1 MNEIQQKTAYLVD
14 DYVMCDIFSVVELFS
29 IMAVDLANDALETQI
44 GLNVRKGTFVYDS
57 NGNGVFVDKGT
68 CKAYRICEYELQL
81 NEKTPQA
88 IGVASEVN

>member
-1 MNEIQQKTAYLVD
+1 MKEIQRKTAYLVD

-29 IMAVDLANDALETQI
+29 DMAVDLANDTLETQI

-57 NGNGVFVDKGT
+57 NGNGVFIDRGT
-68 CKAYRICEYELQL
+68 GGAYRICEYELRK